1 MVISAAKAMR
11 PSSKPY
17 KGRPGHKIF
26 FLDCRTQENTMKNV
40 KRTQG
45 FTLIELLI
53 VIAIIGI
60 LAAVLI
66 PNLLGAQKRAYD
78 TGAQA
83 CAKSIQTAEAT
94 MQIDQQGYF
103 DVSKIATATTLTF
116 AKGSLTAAPTAVDG
130 ISTNCTDGNMVIA
143 TTGTTTGAAYAIT
156 VKDGRGTK
164 TYTATPS
171 ALSGS

>member
-1 MVISAAKAMR
+1 
-11 PSSKPY
+11 
-17 KGRPGHKIF
+17 
-26 FLDCRTQENTMKNV
+26 MKNV

-94 MQIDQQGYF
+94 YQIDKQAY
-103 DVSKIATATTLTF
+103 VTLSKVTAAGPVVVATPDTNNTATTGITSD
-116 AKGSLTAAPTAVDG
+116 SLGVSTGCTVSNVIIGGAATAA
-130 ISTNCTDGNMVIA
+130 S
-143 TTGTTTGAAYAIT
+143 GTTQATYAIT
-156 VKDGRGTK
+156 VQDTRGSK
-164 TYTATPS
+164 TYTVTPS
-171 ALSGS
+171 TLTGS

>member
-1 MVISAAKAMR
+1 
-11 PSSKPY
+11 
-17 KGRPGHKIF
+17 
-26 FLDCRTQENTMKNV
+26 MKNV

-83 CAKSIQTAEAT
+83 CAKSIQTALAT
-94 MQIDQQGYF
+94 KQIDSQTY
-103 DVSKIATATTLTF
+103 VTNAAETKATLT
-116 AKGSLTAAPTAVDG
+116 GLDG
-130 ISTNCTDGNMVIA
+130 VSSGCADANIHIASA
-143 TTGTTTGAAYAIT
+143 TTGVSTYSFQIGDIRGA
-156 VKDGRGTK
+156 K
-164 TYTATPS
+164 TYTVTPS
-171 ALSGS
+171 AMTSTVAVIP

>member
-1 MVISAAKAMR
+1 
-11 PSSKPY
+11 
-17 KGRPGHKIF
+17 
-26 FLDCRTQENTMKNV
+26 MKNV

-94 MQIDQQGYF
+94 MQIDKQGYF
-103 DVSKIATATTLTF
+103 KITKASATTD
-116 AKGSLTAAPTAVDG
+116 AAPTIADGSIVGTGTGVDG
-130 ISTNCTDGNMVIA
+130 ISTGCSKGNIVI
-143 TTGTTTGAAYAIT
+143 TTTTATGADYSIN
-156 VKDGRGTK
+156 VSDGRGTK

-171 ALSGS
+171 ALTGS

>member
-1 MVISAAKAMR
+1 
-11 PSSKPY
+11 
-17 KGRPGHKIF
+17 
-26 FLDCRTQENTMKNV
+26 MKNV

-83 CAKSIQTAEAT
+83 CAKSVQTALAT
-94 MQIDQQGYF
+94 QQIDKQTYVGPT
-103 DVSKIATATTLTF
+103 DKASLIALDGTSAGCSRAEIVVSGLAT
-116 AKGSLTAAPTAVDG
+116 SV
-130 ISTNCTDGNMVIA
+130 STYSFTINDT
-143 TTGTTTGAAYAIT
+143 
-156 VKDGRGTK
+156 RGK
-164 TYTATPS
+164 NTYTVTPS
-171 ALSGS
+171 NISAN

>member
-1 MVISAAKAMR
+1 
-11 PSSKPY
+11 
-17 KGRPGHKIF
+17 
-26 FLDCRTQENTMKNV
+26 MKS
-40 KRTQG
+40 TQG

-94 MQIDQQGYF
+94 WQIDKQTYAATGTG
-103 DVSKIATATTLTF
+103 ATAINGAT
-116 AKGSLTAAPTAVDG
+116 DG
-130 ISTNCTDGNMVIA
+130 IAANCMDANMAVA
-143 TTGTTTGAAYAIT
+143 TTGTPDGTTYTIT
-156 VKDGRGTK
+156 VGDIRGSK
-164 TYTATPS
+164 TYTVTPTTLTS
-171 ALSGS
+171 AAGAPAAAAPLPAN

>member
-1 MVISAAKAMR
+1 
-11 PSSKPY
+11 
-17 KGRPGHKIF
+17 
-26 FLDCRTQENTMKNV
+26 MKNV

-94 MQIDQQGYF
+94 FQIDKQAYF
-103 DVSKIATATTLTF
+103 PIAKAAGTAKVATDAVTTGNDTNGT
-116 AKGSLTAAPTAVDG
+116 AVASTNTYDSLGISVGCLDKNIDIASSMTAASSTAPV
-130 ISTNCTDGNMVIA
+130 TQGN
-143 TTGTTTGAAYAIT
+143 YSIT
-156 VKDGRGTK
+156 VKDTRGSK
-164 TYTATPS
+164 SYIVTPS
-171 ALSGS
+171 SLTGS

>member
-1 MVISAAKAMR
+1 
-11 PSSKPY
+11 
-17 KGRPGHKIF
+17 
-26 FLDCRTQENTMKNV
+26 MKNG
-40 KRTQG
+40 TQG

-94 MQIDQQGYF
+94 WQIDNETYAVMG
-103 DVSKIATATTLTF
+103 TGGMTGTT
-116 AKGSLTAAPTAVDG
+116 DG
-130 ISTNCTDGNMVIA
+130 IAANCKDGNMIVTAGTASVSTFSTTVGDKRGSKMYTVTPTALTGA
-143 TTGTTTGAAYAIT
+143 TGVASGTTATGF
-156 VKDGRGTK
+156 
-164 TYTATPS
+164 
-171 ALSGS
+171 